1 MAYDEGLAQ
10 RVRELLE
17 ERWEELE
24 VIEKKMFGGL
34 CFMVQGNMCCGILQD
49 DMMVRVGAEGHADA
63 LAQPHAR
70 PMDFT
75 GKAMKGMVYV
85 GPEGVEGDDDLDKLA
100 PARPQL
106 HPIPASEVDPFNL
119 LQLTQVFSKSLVLP
133 PVSIGAGLALP
144 GPVLANPS
152 DS

>member
-17 ERWEELE
+17 DRWEELE
-24 VIEKKMFGGL
+24 VVEKKMFGGL

-49 DMMVRVGAEGHADA
+49 DMMVRVGAEDHAEA

-85 GPEGVEGDDDLDKLA
+85 GPGGLEGDDDLESWLQRGLNFTLSL
-100 PARPQL
+100 PA
-106 HPIPASEVDPFNL
+106 
-119 LQLTQVFSKSLVLP
+119 K
-133 PVSIGAGLALP
+133 
-144 GPVLANPS
+144 
-152 DS
+152 

>member
-17 ERWEELE
+17 DRWEELE
-24 VIEKKMFGGL
+24 VVEKKMFGGL

-49 DMMVRVGAEGHADA
+49 DMMVRVGAEGHAEA

-85 GPEGVEGDDDLDKLA
+85 GPGGLEGDDDLEGWLQRGLNFTLSLLA
-100 PARPQL
+100 
-106 HPIPASEVDPFNL
+106 
-119 LQLTQVFSKSLVLP
+119 K
-133 PVSIGAGLALP
+133 
-144 GPVLANPS
+144 
-152 DS
+152 

>member
-17 ERWEELE
+17 DRADDLE
-24 VIEKKMFGGL
+24 
-34 CFMVQGNMCCGILQD
+34 D
-49 DMMVRVGAEGHADA
+49 DMMVRVGAEGHTDA

-85 GPEGVEGDDDLDKLA
+85 GPEGLEGDD
-100 PARPQL
+100 
-106 HPIPASEVDPFNL
+106 NL
-119 LQLTQVFSKSLVLP
+119 ESWL
-133 PVSIGAGLALP
+133 
-144 GPVLANPS
+144 
-152 DS
+152 

>member
-1 MAYDEGLAQ
+1 MAYNEGLAQ

-17 ERWEELE
+17 DRADELE
-24 VIEKKMFGGL
+24 VVEKKMFGGL

-75 GKAMKGMVYV
+75 GKPMNGFIYVAKG
-85 GPEGVEGDDDLDKLA
+85 GLTSHDNLA
-100 PARPQL
+100 
-106 HPIPASEVDPFNL
+106 EWVDRVLKFNS
-119 LQLTQVFSKSLVLP
+119 TMTAK
-133 PVSIGAGLALP
+133 
-144 GPVLANPS
+144 
-152 DS
+152 

>member
-17 ERWEELE
+17 GRADEL
-24 VIEKKMFGGL
+24 VVVEKKMFGGL

-49 DMMVRVGAEGHADA
+49 DIMVRVGADAHADA

-85 GPEGVEGDDDLDKLA
+85 GPEGLEGDDDLEGWVQRGLSFTLSL
-100 PARPQL
+100 PA
-106 HPIPASEVDPFNL
+106 
-119 LQLTQVFSKSLVLP
+119 K
-133 PVSIGAGLALP
+133 
-144 GPVLANPS
+144 
-152 DS
+152 